1 MRKDVLN
8 WRRRTISLN
17 GSSSAEAVMRTVMLA
32 VGMLIALSGPGFAQE
47 SEQLPPI
54 NVLGKRPPPTNDCS
68 KLPAGSKQNLDCL
81 NRQLKRDLDRV
92 SPPSINVPA
101 SASSPDTQ
109 IGIVNLPAVQQQYG
123 QSYGH
128 SVIPF
133 RPPAPSF
140 GTPLGH
146 H

>member
-1 MRKDVLN
+1 
-8 WRRRTISLN
+8 
-17 GSSSAEAVMRTVMLA
+17 MRTVMLA
-32 VGMLIALSGPGFAQE
+32 VGMLTALSGPAFAQE
-47 SEQLPPI
+47 SGQLPPI
-54 NVLGKRPPPTNDCS
+54 NVLGKRPAPTNDCS
-68 KLPAGSKQNLDCL
+68 KIPAGSKQNLDCL
-81 NRQLKRDLDRV
+81 NRKLKQDVDHI
-92 SPPSINVPA
+92 SPPSIDVPA
-101 SASSPDTQ
+101 SAASPDTK

-123 QSYGH
+123 QNYGH